1 MSDQDGPRLVLL
13 MENTPDLRRA
23 YAAWSLES
31 VANVLKSMLADGLER
46 AGLQGQRRLAS
57 EFEVV
62 ALPSN
67 VTPPEDDDVDVE
79 EWTQDVVIGLRMTGG
94 ERSAEELVASVP
106 LAFGA
111 EATIGADLPVAAYA
125 ADGLWT
131 HWCPSEAADPLF
143 GDRAAALHAMKA
155 SPGDLAG
162 LPLPGGEAVTIAM
175 VDTGLPEEMLPP
187 KGQMRGWK
195 VLVDPNDPA
204 SISRHPGEPLTPHGA
219 MVARNARALAPA
231 NRVRL
236 LDCPVIPDGIVDL
249 PVFLHSVLEA
259 LRGIRV
265 TLRRQRRREEQAQRP
280 RAGFVLC
287 NAWGVFDPTKEFS
300 GKPYSSDPTH
310 PVSRVLARIA
320 ALDADI
326 VFAAG
331 NCGPFCPAP
340 RCHPE
345 FTGPGRGIN
354 GANALPFVLTVG
366 AVRSDGTWL
375 GYAGQGPG
383 IQGMAQEKPD
393 LCTPSQFDDGDGWG
407 GSTGTSASTGLAAGA
422 VALLRTRWTATDLTP
437 QALRKAL
444 RDAAKQ
450 PDGSAGWAS
459 RTGHGVMDVA
469 GTAAALPQP

>member
-23 YAAWSLES
+23 YEAWSLEA
-31 VANVLKSMLADGLER
+31 VADVLKGMLADGLER

-67 VTPPEDDDVDVE
+67 VTPPEDGDVDVE
-79 EWTQDVVIGLRMTGG
+79 AWTQDVVIGLRMTGG

-106 LAFGA
+106 LAFGD
-111 EATIGADLPVAAYA
+111 EASIGADLPVAANA

-131 HWCPSEAADPLF
+131 HWCPTEATDPLF
-143 GDRAAALHAMKA
+143 GDRAGALRAMKA
-155 SPGDLAG
+155 SADDLAG

-187 KGQMRGWK
+187 KGQLRGWK
-195 VLVDPNDPA
+195 VLVDPSDLN
-204 SISRHPGEPLTPHGA
+204 SLIRHPGEPLTPHGA
-219 MVARNARALAPA
+219 MVARNVRALAPA

-236 LDCPVIPDGIVDL
+236 LDCPVIPDGIIDL

-287 NAWGVFDPTKEFS
+287 NAWGVFDPTEEFP
-300 GKPYSSDPTH
+300 GAPYSSDPTH
-310 PVSRVLARIA
+310 PVSRTLARIA

-340 RCHPE
+340 RCHPD
-345 FTGPGRGIN
+345 FTGPGAGIN
-354 GANALPFVLTVG
+354 GANALPFVLAVG

-375 GYAGQGPG
+375 GYSGHGPG
-383 IQGMAQEKPD
+383 IEGMAQEKPD

-407 GSTGTSASTGLAAGA
+407 GNTGTSAATGLAAGA

-437 QALRKAL
+437 AALHAALRAQ
-444 RDAAKQ
+444 AKQ
-450 PDGSAGWAS
+450 PDGTDGWAP

-469 GTAAALPQP
+469 GTAGALAPP